1 MGLLDIFK
9 TNIDNIELAEELFNT
24 LSVGGS
30 TSPKYE
36 RAIKKIENE
45 YKDETGYPDRQK
57 ILLKV
62 IESKET

>member
-1 MGLLDIFK
+1 MGLLDFFK

-30 TSPKYE
+30 TSTKYE

-45 YKDETGYPDRQK
+45 
-57 ILLKV
+57 
-62 IESKET
+62 